1 MVLHILKFY
10 LWADKHFMSAH
21 LTYGLDDLPACFCS
35 SLGQNFQ
42 AGAYEGVSEK
52 IIYRLDLCHALSDQ
66 SSPPA

>member
-21 LTYGLDDLPACFCS
+21 LTYVLHDLTACFCF

-42 AGAYEGVSEK
+42 AGAYEGIAEQ
-52 IIYRLDLCHALSDQ
+52 IIYRLNLCRVLSDR
-66 SSPPA
+66 SSPA